1 MGFHICITNETALP
15 TSLQHGVYGNVG
27 NSQESRRT
35 IWGKIK
41 DLYAVKPG
49 DLILLYV
56 KHPISQF
63 HGVFEVTSLP
73 YINYDNLF
81 NDENEY
87 YPFRFNFKIKF
98 NFPNTVPAFEFYSLI
113 ESGKVDSLISL
124 SRDINSSYRGIR
136 QIFES
141 EFQEI
146 LHLFYKYNPKTNPT
160 VFDQIPEKG
169 FESQRIEATEFI
181 ANNLNEY
188 ITPTELAF
196 NQIPVEGNHTILED
210 VLHAYI
216 VYNVLNNL
224 NNVREDLGL
233 LNFNELI
240 LEAPVFKSMQYR
252 SDILATFKQE
262 DRVYYYSFFELKK
275 NTTIGIDEI
284 SQLIGYLKSF
294 AASKSLPVNSYEGVY
309 ISTRFTPE
317 LIDYLTKR
325 KTVENE
331 NIISL
336 FTPFAFISCYHICFI
351 KVTNPFSFIV

>member
-1 MGFHICITNETALP
+1 MGFHICITNEAAIQK
-15 TSLQHGVYGNVG
+15 SLTEGIYGNVG
-27 NSQESRRT
+27 NPNESRST

-49 DLILLYV
+49 DLIMLYA
-56 KHPISQF
+56 KYPSSQF

-73 YINYDNLF
+73 YISYDNLF
-81 NDENEY
+81 DDENEK
-87 YPFRFNFKIKF
+87 YPFRFNFKVKY

-113 ESGKVDSLISL
+113 ESGKIDSLISL

-136 QIFES
+136 QLFES

-146 LHLFYKYNPKTNPT
+146 LHLFYKYNPKTNPLD
-160 VFDQIPEKG
+160 FHQIAEPEL
-169 FESQRIEATEFI
+169 EYQQIEAVDFI
-181 ANNLNEY
+181 AENINDY
-188 ITPTELAF
+188 TTPTELRF
-196 NQIPVEGNHTILED
+196 NYIPVERSYTILED

-216 VYNVLNNL
+216 VYNVLHNT
-224 NNVREDLGL
+224 NNVRKDLGL

-240 LEAPVFKSMQYR
+240 LEAPVFKSMQFR

-262 DRVYYYSFFELKK
+262 ERIYYYSFFELKK
-275 NTTIGIDEI
+275 NKTIGIDEI

-309 ISTRFTPE
+309 ISTRFTDE

-325 KTVENE
+325 KTVEKE

-336 FTPFAFISCYHICFI
+336 IAYSVSEEGR
-351 KVTNPFSFIV
+351 VTLEKHV

>member
-1 MGFHICITNETALP
+1 M
-15 TSLQHGVYGNVG
+15 
-27 NSQESRRT
+27 
-35 IWGKIK
+35 
-41 DLYAVKPG
+41 
-49 DLILLYV
+49 
-56 KHPISQF
+56 
-63 HGVFEVTSLP
+63 
-73 YINYDNLF
+73 
-81 NDENEY
+81 
-87 YPFRFNFKIKF
+87 
-98 NFPNTVPAFEFYSLI
+98 TVPAFEFYSLI
-113 ESGKVDSLISL
+113 ESGKIDSLISL

-136 QIFES
+136 QLFES

-146 LHLFYKYNPKTNPT
+146 LHLFYKYNPKTNPI
-160 VFDQIPEKG
+160 VFDQIPEHR
-169 FESQRIEATEFI
+169 FEYQRIEATAFI

-188 ITPTELAF
+188 NTPTELVF

-216 VYNVLNNL
+216 VYNVLNNK

-240 LEAPVFKSMQYR
+240 LEAPVLKSMQYR

-262 DRVYYYSFFELKK
+262 NRVYYYSFFELKK
-275 NTTIGIDEI
+275 NTTVGIDEI

-336 FTPFAFISCYHICFI
+336 FTYTVNENGFVTLI
-351 KVTNPFSFIV
+351 KQI

>member
-1 MGFHICITNETALP
+1 MGFHICITNESAIEI
-15 TSLQHGVYGNVG
+15 SLQHGVYGNVG
-27 NSQESRRT
+27 NPNESRRT

-56 KHPISQF
+56 KHPISKF
-63 HGVFEVTSLP
+63 YGVFEATSLP

-81 NDENEY
+81 EEAES
-87 YPFRFNFKIKF
+87 YPFRFNFKIKC
-98 NFPNTVPAFEFYSLI
+98 NFPITVPAFEFYSLI
-113 ESGKVDSLISL
+113 ESGKIDSLISL

-136 QIFES
+136 QLFES

-146 LHLFYKYNPKTNPT
+146 LHLFYKYNPKTNPL
-160 VFDQIPEKG
+160 D
-169 FESQRIEATEFI
+169 
-181 ANNLNEY
+181 
-188 ITPTELAF
+188 F
-196 NQIPVEGNHTILED
+196 NQIPEQNYKYHRIEAAEFNSQELDEIDNPTELLFNQIPAEGNHTILED

-216 VYNVLNNL
+216 VYNVLHNS

-240 LEAPVFKSMQYR
+240 LEAPVFKSMQFR
-252 SDILATFKQE
+252 SDILATFKHDE
-262 DRVYYYSFFELKK
+262 RVYYYSFFELKK
-275 NTTIGIDEI
+275 HSTIGIDEI

-309 ISTRFTPE
+309 ISTRFTSE

-325 KTVENE
+325 KRVENE

-336 FTPFAFISCYHICFI
+336 LTYSVDENGF
-351 KVTNPFSFIV
+351 VTLKKII